1 MEKKQEKEKRLHEGI
16 SVSEERSHFRGKKS
30 MDSYSIFFFVGTLP
44 LAWEKGI
51 YKDFIQTYHGN
62 TPTCVGKSHIE
73 VLC

>member
-44 LAWEKGI
+44 LPWEK
-51 YKDFIQTYHGN
+51 DSVFM
-62 TPTCVGKSHIE
+62 HISE
-73 VLC
+73 VFAAICN